1 MSERASEGA
10 PERVSPSESHPMTLR
25 PPGASTKGDGKRPK
39 TPWHDPGAEADARPV
54 EPPSFDALLH
64 DATQL
69 LEQAAV
75 TGASL
80 AGEP

>member
-1 MSERASEGA
+1 VVAAADPVVAAGRAFAAKVIGA
-10 PERVSPSESHPMTLR
+10 V
-25 PPGASTKGDGKRPK
+25 
-39 TPWHDPGAEADARPV
+39 ADARPG

-80 AGEP
+80 AVET

>member
-1 MSERASEGA
+1 MSERAKERQRAHRIIGVVAAADPVVAAGRTFAPNVIGA
-10 PERVSPSESHPMTLR
+10 V
-25 PPGASTKGDGKRPK
+25 
-39 TPWHDPGAEADARPV
+39 ADARPG

-64 DATQL
+64 HATQL

-80 AGEP
+80 AVET